1 MALSRKFLQA
11 MGIES
16 DKIDE
21 IISAHTETVNALKE
35 ERDGFKENAEKFESV
50 QKELDKANRKLKE
63 FEDNEGQDKWK
74 VKYDALKDEYNE
86 YKTGVDAEKTKQKK
100 SDAYKALLK
109 EVGVADKRIDAVLK
123 VTDLKDIEFDEE
135 GKLKDLDKLK
145 DSIKSEWSD
154 FIAKKEEQGAST
166 STPPAGAGAG
176 AQNTPSRAAQVAQ
189 KHYEMLYGKKAEESK

>member
-1 MALSRKFLQA
+1 

-35 ERDGFKENAEKFESV
+35 ERDGFKEDAEKLETV
-50 QKELDKANRKLKE
+50 QKELDKANKKLKE

-74 VKYDALKDEYNE
+74 VKYDALKEEYAE

-100 SDAYKALLK
+100 SDAYRKLLK
-109 EVGVADKRIDAVLK
+109 EVGIADKRIDSVLK
-123 VTDLKDIEFDEE
+123 VTDLKDLEFDEE

-145 DSIKSEWSD
+145 ESIKTEWED
-154 FIAKKEEQGAST
+154 FIAKETDKGADT
-166 STPPAGAGAG
+166 EKPPAGSGNG
-176 AQNTPSRAAQVAQ
+176 GQNTPSRAAQVAA